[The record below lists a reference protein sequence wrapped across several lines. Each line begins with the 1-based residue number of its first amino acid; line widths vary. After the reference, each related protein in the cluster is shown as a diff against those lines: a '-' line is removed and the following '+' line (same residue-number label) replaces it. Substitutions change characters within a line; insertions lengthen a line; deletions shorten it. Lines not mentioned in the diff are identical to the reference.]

1 MLGTAEVSALV
12 KELEDQY
19 YIASW
24 SVRNISHTFKKS
36 VARVSV
42 SDYKTVRS
50 PLKQEVQP
58 EDVVDLKEK
67 DWAEMDDHDYD
78 GDYIASTDPI
88 HPVSTDYSH
97 PLDDDDGSWIFNHF
111 SSEELEASNGEDVV
125 LDFDQTGW
133 SWDNDNSENSI
144 PIVKS
149 QEENHTLK
157 IDEKDLIAWGP
168 EAEAPP
174 MSVDVSMNGLIMR
187 EKLEKEQIELTIEA
201 FWTVVNDSTINT
213 DYQPQQTTED
223 LSILLCDLDITTR
236 ASKSPSS
243 PSTPTELP
251 SQWVD
256 GSPEIPTLTIT
267 PASPLSSPIKPSS
280 LNSTRTAYNK
290 QRKLLE
296 QRLQDDA
303 DRTKYYSDLLLVSR
317 WEARAFEGPEGRFIQ
332 DPPMIRVHED
342 SKRAVP
348 VRKGQPKSADN
359 GCLEFQ
365 KSRVLSS

>member
-1 MLGTAEVSALV
+1 MLGTPEVSALV

-19 YIASW
+19 YVASW
-24 SVRNISHTFKKS
+24 GARNISHAFKKS

-42 SDYKTVRS
+42 SDYRTVRS
-50 PLKQEVQP
+50 PLKQEVRP

-67 DWAEMDDHDYD
+67 DWAEMDDRDYD

-111 SSEELEASNGEDVV
+111 SSEELEASNNEEVV
-125 LDFDQTGW
+125 LDFDQAGW
-133 SWDNDNSENSI
+133 SWDNDNSETSI
-144 PIVKS
+144 PILRS

-157 IDEKDLIAWGP
+157 IDEKDLIAWGSG
-168 EAEAPP
+168 AEAPP
-174 MSVDVSMNGLIMR
+174 MCVDVSMNGLSMR
-187 EKLEKEQIELTIEA
+187 EKLEKEQIELIIEA

-223 LSILLCDLDITTR
+223 LSTLLYDLDITTR

-243 PSTPTELP
+243 LSTPTELP

-256 GSPEIPTLTIT
+256 GSSEIPTLTIT
-267 PASPLSSPIKPSS
+267 PASPLASPIKLSS
-280 LNSTRTAYNK
+280 LNSIRTVYNK

-303 DRTKYYSDLLLVSR
+303 DRTKYYSDLLLISR
-317 WEARAFEGPEGRFIQ
+317 WEARAFEGPGGRFIP

-365 KSRVLSS
+365 KSHVLSS

>member
-1 MLGTAEVSALV
+1 MLGTPEVSALV

-19 YIASW
+19 YVASW
-24 SVRNISHTFKKS
+24 GARNISHAFKKS

-42 SDYKTVRS
+42 SDYRTVRS

-88 HPVSTDYSH
+88 HPVSTDHSH
-97 PLDDDDGSWIFNHF
+97 PPDDDDDGSWIFNHF
-111 SSEELEASNGEDVV
+111 SSEELEASNDGEVV
-125 LDFDQTGW
+125 LDFDQTRW
-133 SWDNDNSENSI
+133 RWDNDNSENSI

-149 QEENHTLK
+149 QKENHTLK

-317 WEARAFEGPEGRFIQ
+317 WEARAFEGPGGRFIP
-332 DPPMIRVHED
+332 DPPMV
-342 SKRAVP
+342 
-348 VRKGQPKSADN
+348 SA
-359 GCLEFQ
+359 
-365 KSRVLSS
+365 

>member
-1 MLGTAEVSALV
+1 MLGTPEISALV

-19 YIASW
+19 YVASW
-24 SVRNISHTFKKS
+24 GARNISHAFKKS

-42 SDYKTVRS
+42 SDYRTVRS
-50 PLKQEVQP
+50 PLKQEVHP
-58 EDVVDLKEK
+58 EDIVDLKEK

-97 PLDDDDGSWIFNHF
+97 PLDNDDGSWIFNHF
-111 SSEELEASNGEDVV
+111 SSEELEASNNEDVV

-144 PIVKS
+144 PILRS

-157 IDEKDLIAWGP
+157 TDEKDLIAWGP
-168 EAEAPP
+168 GAEAPH
-174 MSVDVSMNGLIMR
+174 MSVDISMNGLITR
-187 EKLEKEQIELTIEA
+187 EKLEKERIELTIEA
-201 FWTVVNDSTINT
+201 FWTMVNDSTINT
-213 DYQPQQTTED
+213 DYQPQQTSED
-223 LSILLCDLDITTR
+223 LSILLYDLDIITR
-236 ASKSPSS
+236 ESKSPSS
-243 PSTPTELP
+243 PPTPTKLP

-256 GSPEIPTLTIT
+256 GSSEIPALTTT

-303 DRTKYYSDLLLVSR
+303 DRTKYYGDLLLVSR
-317 WEARAFEGPEGRFIQ
+317 WEARAFEGPGGRFIP
-332 DPPMIRVHED
+332 DPPMVMVHED

-348 VRKGQPKSADN
+348 VRKGQSKSADD

-365 KSRVLSS
+365 KFHVLSS

>member
-1 MLGTAEVSALV
+1 MLGTPEISALV

-19 YIASW
+19 YMASW
-24 SVRNISHTFKKS
+24 GARNISHAFKKS

-42 SDYKTVRS
+42 SDYRTVCS

-88 HPVSTDYSH
+88 HPISTDYSH

-111 SSEELEASNGEDVV
+111 SSEELEASNDEGLV

-133 SWDNDNSENSI
+133 SWDNDDSENSM
-144 PIVKS
+144 PILRS

-157 IDEKDLIAWGP
+157 IDKKDLTAWGP
-168 EAEAPP
+168 GAEVPHV
-174 MSVDVSMNGLIMR
+174 SVDISMNGLIMR
-187 EKLEKEQIELTIEA
+187 EKLEKEQIELTVEA

-213 DYQPQQTTED
+213 DHQPQKTTED

-236 ASKSPSS
+236 ASNSPSS

-256 GSPEIPTLTIT
+256 GSSEIHTLTTT
-267 PASPLSSPIKPSS
+267 PASSPSPPTKPSS
-280 LNSTRTAYNK
+280 FNSTRTAYNR

-296 QRLQDDA
+296 QRLQEDA
-303 DRTKYYSDLLLVSR
+303 DKTKYYSDLLLISR
-317 WEARAFEGPEGRFIQ
+317 WEARAFEGPEGRFIL
-332 DPPMIRVHED
+332 DPPMVSVHED
-342 SKRAVP
+342 SKRAIP
-348 VRKGQPKSADN
+348 GRNGQPKRADD
-359 GCLEFQ
+359 GCFEFQ
-365 KSRVLSS
+365 EFHVLSS